1 MDKNKFLIDLS
12 ETDRTDFGKKKFSE
26 QSHPQK
32 VFSAIWAVESEVNNG
47 GFAQYFENESGETAH
62 FVAEALDTVEAPLT
76 AAICRR
82 AISTAF
88 PDGLPEAPGAI
99 GITAHYCPV
108 RCLRCGVTYSIEW
121 GFRGFGGVH
130 DLKQATWFC
139 AAFGFPRPGGW
150 HEYRQDAFCAGD
162 GVCAVEELRT

>member
-99 GITAHYCPV
+99 GITASDFSDDTLGELAELDDEFIQYPHNLTELLFEYVAKHP
-108 RCLRCGVTYSIEW
+108 EE
-121 GFRGFGGVH
+121 FGEV
-130 DLKQATWFC
+130 
-139 AAFGFPRPGGW
+139 
-150 HEYRQDAFCAGD
+150 AG
-162 GVCAVEELRT
+162 